1 MRTASLLLFSVLL
14 VGAFSP
20 AGAQGTEPNSSSSPG
35 YSEGFFLSVRAGGRG
50 LTAED
55 DEADIGRGIGAKLG
69 YGPIPGLTLY
79 IGGDLADLNVATPN
93 VSSVTAENYTL
104 VLADLGAQFNF
115 GAQSG
120 RLIPYLEAAL
130 TGIVSRYETNGEIAI
145 FSGSGG
151 SFGGGLKYFVTP
163 SLALDGGLRFTF
175 GKYRQLEVGRDDR
188 DVDLSITSA
197 QLDVGLTF
205 YLFR

>member
-1 MRTASLLLFSVLL
+1 MRTASLLLLSVLL

-20 AGAQGTEPNSSSSPG
+20 AGAQDTESNGSSSPG
-35 YSEGFFLSVRAGGRG
+35 YTEGFFLSVRAGGRG

-55 DEADIGRGIGAKLG
+55 EADLGKGIGAKLG
-69 YGPIPGLTLY
+69 YGPVPGLTLY
-79 IGGDLADLNVATPN
+79 LGGDLARLNVAESN
-93 VSSVTAENYTL
+93 VPSVTAERYTL

-115 GAQSG
+115 RATSG

-130 TGIVSRYETNGEIAI
+130 TGIVSRYETDGELAI

-151 SFGGGLKYFVTP
+151 SFGGGLKYFVAP
-163 SLALDGGLRFTF
+163 ALALDGGLRFTF

-188 DVDLSITSA
+188 DVDLNLSSA

-205 YLFR
+205 YLSR